1 MGSLEANWLQ
11 VFKKKK
17 KKLYRITIADVICL
31 FNFESYADKFFQ
43 FLNKE
48 HPNIKFTFE

>member
-1 MGSLEANWLQ
+1 MGSLKANWLQ
-11 VFKKKK
+11 VFKNSKKE
-17 KKLYRITIADVICL
+17 LYHRYVADVICL

-48 HPNIKFTFE
+48 HPNIKFAFE